1 MHRAFSITVLMLFV
15 LGTRALAQE
24 PDFASYWTSVSANPD
39 CKPADYADFVLF
51 TCEKEMTMWYFTK
64 PNHPAHPGVIRR
76 TISQQPDGSW
86 AAQEEGHSFAS
97 DAAQPA
103 FKAWL
108 AQIADLD
115 RQMRDSI
122 AAQQAQVRP
131 KQ

>member
-1 MHRAFSITVLMLFV
+1 MVLMLFV
-15 LGTRALAQE
+15 LDAKTFAQE
-24 PDFASYWTSVSANPD
+24 PSFASYWASVSGNPD
-39 CKPADYADFVLF
+39 CKPAEYADFVLF

-76 TISQQPDGSW
+76 ALSQRPDGSW
-86 AAQEEGHSFAS
+86 VAQEDGHSFAS

-115 RQMRDSI
+115 RQARDYLSRQHDGT
-122 AAQQAQVRP
+122 APP
-131 KQ
+131 K